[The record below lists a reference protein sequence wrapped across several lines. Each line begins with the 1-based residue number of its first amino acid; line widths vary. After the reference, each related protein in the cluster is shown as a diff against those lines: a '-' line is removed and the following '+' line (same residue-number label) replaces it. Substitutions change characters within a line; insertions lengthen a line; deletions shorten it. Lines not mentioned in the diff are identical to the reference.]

1 MAWRASPRAVGPRHA
16 GARRLPVPAPSHSPK
31 VSVVIPCY
39 DLGRYLPGA
48 VESVLA
54 QTYEHYELIVVD
66 DGSTDAATVAALD
79 GYADA
84 GIRVLRRP
92 HAGVSATKN
101 AGIEMA
107 RGEYV
112 VVVDADDALMPRFL
126 ERTVPRLD
134 EVEEAGVVTTGL
146 EIFGRRRGRYD
157 PPEHDVVKLL
167 WRNVVPGSG
176 SLFRR
181 VCWEEAGGYALDGV
195 EDWHLWLAVV
205 EHGWKWVAV
214 PETLYRFR
222 VRRGTVS
229 EEARNRREELLRALI
244 RRHHETYCAHLADVI
259 VEMDKALLAGRQRWP
274 LPWLRWLLRRV

>member
-1 MAWRASPRAVGPRHA
+1 MQRPATVVHRPSAPRPERHSRLVTRMAWRASPRAVGLRHA
-16 GARRLPVPAPSHSPK
+16 GARRVPVPAPSHSPK

-66 DGSTDAATVAALD
+66 DRSTDAATVAALD

-126 ERTVPRLD
+126 ERTV
-134 EVEEAGVVTTGL
+134 
-146 EIFGRRRGRYD
+146 
-157 PPEHDVVKLL
+157 
-167 WRNVVPGSG
+167 
-176 SLFRR
+176 
-181 VCWEEAGGYALDGV
+181 
-195 EDWHLWLAVV
+195 
-205 EHGWKWVAV
+205 
-214 PETLYRFR
+214 
-222 VRRGTVS
+222 
-229 EEARNRREELLRALI
+229 
-244 RRHHETYCAHLADVI
+244 
-259 VEMDKALLAGRQRWP
+259 
-274 LPWLRWLLRRV
+274 